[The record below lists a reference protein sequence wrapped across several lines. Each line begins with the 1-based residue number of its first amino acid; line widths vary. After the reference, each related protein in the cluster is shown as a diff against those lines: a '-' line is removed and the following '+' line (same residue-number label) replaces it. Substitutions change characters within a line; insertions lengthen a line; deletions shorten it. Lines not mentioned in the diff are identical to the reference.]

1 MFLAELT
8 GPDAAS
14 LGIALAIGLLLGLQR
29 ERTQAS
35 HGEPSIAGART
46 FPLVALLG
54 AMSVLA
60 TGGEASWLT
69 AIAFAG
75 VAALTTVGYLR
86 ASKDGANLGLTSEAS
101 LLLVFV
107 LGAAAA
113 AGHREAAAIVGTAAL
128 VLIGLKSHLHGLAGK
143 LTDQDEIAFLKFVAV
158 ALLVVP
164 FLPDHDVG
172 PYGAVN
178 PRDIGNMAVLVAGVS
193 FVAYVAVKTV
203 GVGRGILVTGLLGG
217 LVSSTATTAALARRS
232 RESPELSARLAA
244 GATAA
249 SAVLYPR
256 IVALVAVVSPAFAL
270 RVALVLAPMALV
282 TVVTSLGGFFSQR
295 HTTTNVPLK
304 NPFEL
309 SPAIWFALLYGLV
322 VLLVRIAR
330 EWFGTAGLYV
340 VGALAGTTDMDAI
353 SLTTARL
360 YGASGDGTALER
372 TILIAAAA
380 NTLVKTAI
388 AKMGGAP
395 EYGRRVAF
403 ALVGSAVAG
412 VATVFLV

>member
-8 GPDAAS
+8 SPDAAS

-29 ERTQAS
+29 ERTQAL

-54 AMSVLA
+54 AVSVLV
-60 TGGEASWLT
+60 TGGQPSWLT
-69 AIAFAG
+69 AVAFAAVG
-75 VAALTTVGYLR
+75 ALTTAGYVR
-86 ASKDGANLGLTSEAS
+86 TSKDDANVGLTSETT

-128 VLIGLKSHLHGLAGK
+128 VLVGLKERLHGLAGK
-143 LTDQDEIAFLKFVAV
+143 LSDQDEIAFLKFVAV

-164 FLPDHDVG
+164 FLPDYAVG

-193 FVAYVAVKTV
+193 FIAYVAVKTV

-282 TVVTSLGGFFSQR
+282 TAVASFGGFFSQR
-295 HTTTNVPLK
+295 NTTTNVPLK

-309 SPAIWFALLYGLV
+309 TPAIWFALVYGLV
-322 VLLVRIAR
+322 VLVVRVAR

-340 VGALAGTTDMDAI
+340 AGAIAGTTDMDAI

-360 YGASGDGTALER
+360 HGVSDDGALER
-372 TILIAAAA
+372 TIVIAAAA

-388 AKMGGAP
+388 ARLGGAP
-395 EYGRRVAF
+395 EYGRRVTL
-403 ALVGSAVAG
+403 ALIGSVVAG